1 MRDTIPLVVVTAT
14 ATATVIKYSFYSD
27 VQLPSGLATG
37 YLKFSAPLIS
47 VKEINTSKAS

>member
-1 MRDTIPLVVVTAT
+1 MRDTIPLVVA
-14 ATATVIKYSFYSD
+14 AATVVKYSSYSN

-37 YLKFSAPLIS
+37 YFKFSAPSVS